1 MSVSAPSIPSL
12 PKLLLH
18 RDVYACQTDD
28 GAVFMDLRTG
38 EYSALD
44 LAATNLIAARIE
56 GWIGSDR
63 ATAGVTVAFDGRT
76 SEEILDSLT
85 NELSV
90 LTDSREF
97 GKAADLPMLLQTE
110 SIPFRG
116 NLLPWPRIR
125 ARHLAAFCRAYLQA
139 LFDVKCRPIAA
150 TIRRVRE
157 RKSRHRT
164 VAMPGMTTLDLVRI
178 FRALR
183 PFLYT
188 AKERCLFDSVVLI
201 EFLASFGVFPTWVI
215 AVRTRPFA
223 AHSWVV
229 DRDLILNELLE
240 KAEEFYPILAV

>member
-1 MSVSAPSIPSL
+1 
-12 PKLLLH
+12 
-18 RDVYACQTDD
+18 
-28 GAVFMDLRTG
+28 MDLRTG

-44 LAATNLIAARIE
+44 LATTNIVAARME

-63 ATAGVTVAFDGRT
+63 AATGANTGCDDCA
-76 SEEILDSLT
+76 SEDVLDSLT
-85 NELSV
+85 KELGL
-90 LTDSREF
+90 LTDSRQL
-97 GKAADLPMLLQTE
+97 GRAVDLPVLRQTE

-139 LFDVKCRPIAA
+139 LFDVKSRPIAA

-157 RKSRHRT
+157 RKSRREGAT
-164 VAMPGMTTLDLVRI
+164 ISGATILDLVRI

-188 AKERCLFDSVVLI
+188 AKNHCLFDSIALL

-223 AHSWVV
+223 AHTWLV
-229 DRDLILNELLE
+229 DGGLILNELLE
-240 KAEEFYPILAV
+240 RAEEFYPILTV